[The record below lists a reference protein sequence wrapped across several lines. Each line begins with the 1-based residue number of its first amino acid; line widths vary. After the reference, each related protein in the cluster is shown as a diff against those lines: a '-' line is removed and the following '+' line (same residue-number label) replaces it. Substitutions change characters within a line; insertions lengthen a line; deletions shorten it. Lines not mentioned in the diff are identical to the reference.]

1 MWHWLIDIFLI
12 TCLFLFMIDKLTLCW
27 VRRCYDLF
35 YRLMVRTNGY
45 LIFVDID
52 NFKEF
57 NNQYGHQAGDKT
69 LRKIGFILLSESRL
83 RAFRYGGDELVVLLP
98 WTNKKKAY
106 QLAEK
111 IRTKIERTNIEELW
125 VTVTCA
131 VAQNEETASK
141 LLLQSKRG
149 GNENKNKVIIAKS

>member
-1 MWHWLIDIFLI
+1 MWHWLFDIFLAS
-12 TCLFLFMIDKLTLCW
+12 CLFLFMIDKLTLCW

-35 YRLMVRTNGY
+35 YHLMIRTNGY

-98 WTNKKKAY
+98 WTNKEKAY
-106 QLAEK
+106 RLAEK
-111 IRTKIERTNIEELW
+111 IRVQIEKNNIEELR
-125 VTVTCA
+125 VTATCV
-131 VAQNEETASK
+131 VARTEEAASK
-141 LLLQSKRG
+141 LLLQNKK
-149 GNENKNKVIIAKS
+149 NNNKNKIITEPKN